1 MGSLKKTFLVLFL
14 SVILLIP
21 KLSGAAEQKR
31 GLLVYDG
38 IYGSTIETAYW
49 LKAIIGHNQHLD
61 VKALPQVITV
71 EPYDYVII
79 GSLTRWEKASKAIYA
94 FIEKNIASLAKK
106 EVCYF
111 LTCGDTDETMVLT
124 YPGKAPHLIGG
135 RNYLLHTQETF
146 PEIKP
151 VSIVAF
157 GGRQVMPTLNMIDS
171 FWVWAVGKLAKEGA
185 AWEGLD
191 IWESLVPG
199 RVEAFANEIRVKILG
214 LEPLGAEELMPLRG
228 YWQSLQPAS
237 LEDPA
242 KKKYVPRPFEELHET
257 DKVYYLRT
265 RVKGSLEDGR
275 SLLRKWAGDTGLILN
290 EQVTTFFNS
299 YIQAV
304 KNYDGSELTIHVV
317 TATMPEDPG
326 YVHFSFRSYDKPDR
340 RTGVEKDILKA
351 REMIKAFKEEE

>member
-1 MGSLKKTFLVLFL
+1 MKGFKNVLCFIFVSLFL
-14 SVILLIP
+14 IVP
-21 KLSGAAEQKR
+21 QLSSAEQKK

-49 LKAIIGHNQHLD
+49 IKAIIGHDHHLD
-61 VKALPQVITV
+61 VKALSQVITID
-71 EPYDYVII
+71 PYDYVII
-79 GSLTRWEKASKAIYA
+79 GSLTRWEKASKPIYA
-94 FIEKNIASLAKK
+94 FIEDNRADLAKK
-106 EVCYF
+106 QVCYF

-124 YPGKAPHLIGG
+124 YPGKPAHLIGG
-135 RNYLLHTQETF
+135 RNYLLHTMETF

-151 VSIVAF
+151 VAIAAF
-157 GGRQVMPTLNMIDS
+157 GGRQVMPTLNRIDT
-171 FWVWAVGKLAKEGA
+171 FWIWMVGKLAKEGS

-214 LEPLGAEELMPLRG
+214 LDPLEPEELKPLRG

-237 LEDPA
+237 LEDPS
-242 KKKYVPRPFEELHET
+242 KKKYVPRPFEELHAT
-257 DKVYYLRT
+257 DRVYYLRT
-265 RVKGSLEDGR
+265 RVNGDLENGR
-275 SLLRKWAGDTGLILN
+275 TVIKEWAEKAGLTLN

-304 KNYDGSELTIHVV
+304 KNYDGREMTIHVV
-317 TATMPEDPG
+317 PATMPEDPG

-351 REMIKAFKEEE
+351 REMIKALKEAE